1 MTITSVPCVQ
11 QSLRHVSIK
20 TLYKVHVIS
29 SIKMSTV
36 DSETVQD
43 KGLGRKTEVDRMP
56 VGVKIVLTLR

>member
-1 MTITSVPCVQ
+1 MTINSVPCVQ

-20 TLYKVHVIS
+20 TLYKVHMIS

-43 KGLGRKTEVDRMP
+43 KGLRRTTEVKRMP
-56 VGVKIVLTLR
+56 VGVKTVLALR